1 MQDFFKIRSFDPILI
16 FIVIIAGLSC
26 GRVYFFYDVVWD
38 DNCWLLASY
47 SSSNIEQF
55 LNTGLYELRRVPNGI
70 FLYYLFILH
79 KLTDNAYLIWRSADI
94 TIQVLTPIFLYTFLK
109 NLFKEMRI
117 LSFFAAIS
125 FVVFPL
131 DNTLPY
137 LTVIAYRIATL
148 LTIISF
154 YLTVLA
160 LEKDRPRPVFL
171 IAAFVLSGL
180 SHYVFMEITIV
191 FEAARLFVIGYI
203 FHTRYAERALLI
215 KKSLLYWSSFL
226 LLCIPLIVYKLMYKP
241 YGMYE
246 GIYKTDFLFFLNWSE
261 HLKVVRLLL
270 FQQWRYLK
278 KYTAEVTVWSVL
290 LGIVA
295 VFVSY
300 MVLRKLHD
308 MRGKSGKIWQG
319 TFAATFKAK
328 RHPVWDF
335 LLLAILFLIPPILL
349 LEFANREIGL
359 GFNSS
364 HFNQVQI
371 GYAIIAGAFL
381 YFFFTAFSNSEL
393 KVKGA
398 RLFISALIGAGVFFN
413 NLNLDLYLNA
423 SQRQSRF
430 WESFVARFP
439 SLPENATFLMDVR
452 DYYYFDTADLDN
464 SYDLELYLNL
474 LYTKSDDPAQFRT
487 YRVFTMEEFK
497 LEMARDSCD
506 NPQQGIM
513 RRITHFGE
521 DVLNP
526 CEFIV
531 VHYRNNELL
540 VNQEILAKYPDVSY
554 RNWADKPVPQLF
566 ASSNHYPLRNKLKG
580 FVVQ

>member
-1 MQDFFKIRSFDPILI
+1 MQDFFKIRGFDPVLI

-47 SSSNIEQF
+47 SSNNIEQF
-55 LNTGLYELRRVPNGI
+55 LNTGFYELRRVPNGI
-70 FLYYLFILH
+70 LIYYLFALH
-79 KLTDNAYLIWRSADI
+79 NLTDNAYLIWRSADI
-94 TIQVLTPIFLYTFLK
+94 IIQVLTPVFLYIFLK
-109 NLFKEMRI
+109 NLFKETRI

-171 IAAFVLSGL
+171 ISAFVLSGF

-203 FHTRYAERALLI
+203 FHTRYAERDLLI
-215 KKSLLYWSSFL
+215 KKSLLYWSPFL

-278 KYTAEVTVWSVL
+278 KYTAEATVWSVL

-381 YFFFTAFSNSEL
+381 YFFFPSFSNSEL

-398 RLFISALIGAGVFFN
+398 RLFISALIVAGVFFN
-413 NLNLDLYLNA
+413 NLNLDLYLNS
-423 SQRQSRF
+423 SQRQ
-430 WESFVARFP
+430 
-439 SLPENATFLMDVR
+439 
-452 DYYYFDTADLDN
+452 
-464 SYDLELYLNL
+464 
-474 LYTKSDDPAQFRT
+474 
-487 YRVFTMEEFK
+487 
-497 LEMARDSCD
+497 
-506 NPQQGIM
+506 
-513 RRITHFGE
+513 
-521 DVLNP
+521 
-526 CEFIV
+526 
-531 VHYRNNELL
+531 
-540 VNQEILAKYPDVSY
+540 
-554 RNWADKPVPQLF
+554 
-566 ASSNHYPLRNKLKG
+566 
-580 FVVQ
+580 

>member
-1 MQDFFKIRSFDPILI
+1 KHCY
-16 FIVIIAGLSC
+16 IA
-26 GRVYFFYDVVWD
+26 D
-38 DNCWLLASY
+38 
-47 SSSNIEQF
+47 
-55 LNTGLYELRRVPNGI
+55 
-70 FLYYLFILH
+70 
-79 KLTDNAYLIWRSADI
+79 
-94 TIQVLTPIFLYTFLK
+94 
-109 NLFKEMRI
+109 
-117 LSFFAAIS
+117 
-125 FVVFPL
+125 
-131 DNTLPY
+131 
-137 LTVIAYRIATL
+137 
-148 LTIISF
+148 
-154 YLTVLA
+154 
-160 LEKDRPRPVFL
+160 
-171 IAAFVLSGL
+171 
-180 SHYVFMEITIV
+180 
-191 FEAARLFVIGYI
+191 
-203 FHTRYAERALLI
+203 
-215 KKSLLYWSSFL
+215 
-226 LLCIPLIVYKLMYKP
+226 
-241 YGMYE
+241 
-246 GIYKTDFLFFLNWSE
+246 
-261 HLKVVRLLL
+261 
-270 FQQWRYLK
+270 
-278 KYTAEVTVWSVL
+278 VTVWSIL
-290 LGIVA
+290 FGIGA
-295 VFVSY
+295 VFMTY
-300 MVLRKLHD
+300 WFLRKLNN
-308 MRGKSGKIWQG
+308 MQGKAGKIWQG
-319 TFAATFKAK
+319 SFAATLKEN
-328 RHPVWDF
+328 RHPAWDF
-335 LLLAILFLIPPILL
+335 ILLGAIFLIPPILL

-554 RNWADKPVPQLF
+554 RNWADKHVPQLF